1 VAVSIRPGRNTYS
14 GFESDVPG
22 LPLTAIT
29 SGSLPSDPRF
39 HWRADFGEFRLWSA
53 PASVVEELGSDAT
66 VGDVTVYWGY
76 LGIPAAQDPVHV
88 TVELLVA
95 PDGNVLAT
103 NTLTLTWNAQ
113 GGVTV
118 R

>member
-1 VAVSIRPGRNTYS
+1 M
-14 GFESDVPG
+14 PG

-29 SGSLPSDPRF
+29 SGSVPSDPRF
-39 HWRADFGEFRLWSA
+39 HWRTDFGVFRLWSA
-53 PASVVEELGSDAT
+53 PASVVEEPGSNAT

-76 LGIPAAQDPVHV
+76 LGIPAARDPVHV
-88 TVELLVA
+88 TVELLAA
-95 PDGNVLAT
+95 PDGNVLAA
-103 NTLTLTWNAQ
+103 NTLTLSWNAQ